1 MRSLRHLRSRLRA
14 RTSKAAQVVA
24 VSAAVLVA
32 IGAGD
37 PAMRFSKIGRRM
49 LCVCGCHQILLE
61 CNHVGCRESEAMRNE
76 LTVSLARGH
85 NDSLIEQGFVQEF
98 GPTVLGAPTSNGFDQ
113 VAYIVPFTALTP
125 GYGLIAL
132 VICACNNRP
141 VPNIAVRLHPTSG
154 LKFESFRQQA
164 RRETTL

>member
-1 MRSLRHLRSRLRA
+1 
-14 RTSKAAQVVA
+14 

-37 PAMRFSKIGRRM
+37 PTMRFSKIGHRM

-76 LTVSLARGH
+76 LTVSLARGDS
-85 NDSLIEQGFVQEF
+85 DSLIEQGFVQEY

-113 VAYIVPFTALTP
+113 VAYIVPLSALTP

-132 VICACNNRP
+132 VICAWNNRP
-141 VPNIAVRLHPTSG
+141 FPNVAGRLHPTSG
-154 LKFESFRQQA
+154 LKFENFRQQA
-164 RRETTL
+164 RRETAL